1 MITPESAF
9 ETMNEMGSK
18 GIPFVFVID
27 FGCQKPVV
35 VPAENAMDAGIFY
48 YFRGKSNY
56 SSGQPEHA
64 PPLKFEKF
72 PIDFPSYLN
81 AFGIVKK
88 ELAFGNSYL
97 LNLTFAT
104 PITINRSLHEIF
116 SLSKA
121 PHKLLFTDEFTVFS
135 PECFVR
141 IDQEGVISSFPMKGT
156 IDASLPDAAK
166 QLLSD
171 HKEMAEHNTIV
182 DLIRNDLSMVAKE
195 VRVKRFRYLEEI
207 RTNQKHLLQASSEI
221 SGRLPE
227 NWKSHIGDIFKQLL
241 PAGSISG
248 APKKKTLEIIRMA
261 EPTDR
266 GYYTGVFGF
275 FDGNTVDSAVMIRFI
290 EKDNGQMYFRSG
302 GGITVNSQA
311 ESEYQEMTDKVY
323 VPFV

>member
-1 MITPESAF
+1 MIRPDSVF

-18 GIPFVFVID
+18 SIPFLFVID

-35 VPAENAMDAGIFY
+35 VPVEKAQEAGIFY
-48 YFRGKSNY
+48 FFREKSNY
-56 SSGQPEHA
+56 SSGQPELTTT
-64 PPLKFEKF
+64 LKFEKF
-72 PIDFPSYLN
+72 PVDFNIYLKS
-81 AFGIVKK
+81 FTKVQDGLK
-88 ELAFGNSYL
+88 FGNSYL

-104 PITINRSLHEIF
+104 PIKINRSLQEIF
-116 SLSKA
+116 SLSQA
-121 PHKLLFTDEFTVFS
+121 PYKLLFRDEFTVFS

-141 IDQEGVISSFPMKGT
+141 IDEKGIISSFPMKGT
-156 IDASLPDAAK
+156 IDASLPNAAE

-171 HKEMAEHNTIV
+171 PKEMAEHNTIV

-195 VRVKRFRYLEEI
+195 VKVNRFRYLEEI

-221 SGRLPE
+221 SGRLAE
-227 NWKSHIGDIFKQLL
+227 NWRSQIGHIFRHLL

-248 APKKKTLEIIRMA
+248 APKKKTLEIIRQA
-261 EPTDR
+261 ELTDR

-275 FDGNTVDSAVMIRFI
+275 FDGKTVDSAVMIRFI
-290 EKDNGQMYFRSG
+290 EQEAGQMVFRSG

-323 VPFV
+323 VPFI

>member
-1 MITPESAF
+1 MLSQGDAF
-9 ETMNEMGSK
+9 KTMNLLGSK
-18 GIPFVFVID
+18 GIPFLFIID
-27 FGCQKPVV
+27 FDCLKPLIL
-35 VPAENAMDAGIFY
+35 PLNEAGNEGIY
-48 YFRGKSNY
+48 YNIRGTGNRLDIHSAIN
-56 SSGQPEHA
+56 

-72 PIDFPSYLN
+72 PVDFSTYLKSFKLVS
-81 AFGIVKK
+81 AGLK
-88 ELAFGNSYL
+88 FGNSYL

-104 PITINRSLHEIF
+104 PIKINRSLQEIF

-121 PHKLLFTDEFTVFS
+121 PYKLLFRDEFTVFS

-141 IDQEGVISSFPMKGT
+141 IDKEGVISSFPMKGT

-171 HKEMAEHNTIV
+171 PKEMAEHNTIV

-221 SGRLPE
+221 NGRLPE
-227 NWKSHIGDIFKQLL
+227 KWKSQIGNIFKQLI

-248 APKKKTLEIIRMA
+248 APKKKTIEIIRQA

-266 GYYTGVFGF
+266 GYYTGIFGF
-275 FDGNTVDSAVMIRFI
+275 FDGKTVDSAVMIRFI
-290 EKDNGQMYFRSG
+290 EKKNGQMHFRSG

-311 ESEYQEMTDKVY
+311 ESEYQEMIDKVY

>member
-1 MITPESAF
+1 MIAPDSVF

-35 VPAENAMDAGIFY
+35 MPVEKAGEAAILY
-48 YFRGKSNY
+48 NIRGKSNHFP
-56 SSGQPEHA
+56 GQPGNLS
-64 PPLKFEKF
+64 PLKFEKF
-72 PIDFPSYLN
+72 PINFHTYLN
-81 AFGIVKK
+81 AFEIVKK

-104 PITINRSLHEIF
+104 PIKINRSLQEIF

-121 PHKLLFTDEFTVFS
+121 PYKLLFKDEFTVFS

-141 IDQEGVISSFPMKGT
+141 IDQDGIISSYPMKGT
-156 IDASLPDAAK
+156 IDASLPVAAK

-171 HKEMAEHNTIV
+171 PKEMAEHNTIV
-182 DLIRNDLSMVAKE
+182 DLIRNDLSIVAKE
-195 VRVKRFRYLEEI
+195 VRVKRFRYLDEI
-207 RTNQKHLLQASSEI
+207 MTNQKHLLQASSEI
-221 SGRLPE
+221 CGRLTA
-227 NWKSHIGDIFKQLL
+227 NWKSQIGDIFKQLL

-248 APKKKTLEIIRMA
+248 APKRKTIEIIRQA
-261 EPTDR
+261 EPADR
-266 GYYTGVFGF
+266 GYYTGIFGF
-275 FDGNTVDSAVMIRFI
+275 FDGKTIDSAVMIRFI
-290 EKDNGQMYFRSG
+290 EQEAGQMFFRSG

-323 VPFV
+323 VPFI